1 MWLAMVLAC
10 STPYAQSCI
19 VFAKN
24 EQLFMTEELCK
35 EETDR
40 VMVMMQSQGFFVR
53 PACFK
58 IGTNLQEYKMKKLL
72 LIIVM
77 IIYTKNI

>member
-10 STPYAQSCI
+10 STPYAQSCT

-58 IGTNLQEYKMKKLL
+58 IGTNL
-72 LIIVM
+72 
-77 IIYTKNI
+77 

>member
-1 MWLAMVLAC
+1 MWLAVVLAG

-19 VFAKN
+19 LFAK
-24 EQLFMTEELCK
+24 QDDLFATEELCK

-40 VMVMMQSQGFFVR
+40 VTLMMQSQGMFAR

-58 IGTNLQEYKMKKLL
+58 IGTNL
-72 LIIVM
+72 
-77 IIYTKNI
+77 